1 MKSLITLLLVV
12 VVVGS
17 SAYGSEGLRTSKEL
31 LQSCESKSIREQL
44 ICYNFI
50 VGVIETELMNENLCE
65 DPSITYQR
73 AIDDMIEQMHINPYL
88 LKQSAVLTLIDEL
101 KSVYPCEHSE
111 H

>member
-1 MKSLITLLLVV
+1 MKSFITLLLVV
-12 VVVGS
+12 ALIGS
-17 SAYGSEGLRTSKEL
+17 PAYAIEGLRSSKEL

-50 VGVIETELMNENLCE
+50 VGVIEMELMNENLCE

-73 AIDDMIEQMHINPYL
+73 AIDDMIEQMQKHPHL
-88 LKQSAVLTLIDEL
+88 LKQSAVLTLKYEL
-101 KSVYPCEHSE
+101 EYVYPCEHSE

>member
-1 MKSLITLLLVV
+1 MLAVV
-12 VVVGS
+12 LTGS
-17 SAYGSEGLRTSKEL
+17 SAYGSEEGLRSSREL

-50 VGVIETELMNENLCE
+50 VGVIETELMNESLCE
-65 DPSITYQR
+65 DPAISYQR
-73 AIDDMIEQMHINPYL
+73 AIDDMIEQMQNHPEL
-88 LKQSAVLTLIDEL
+88 LKQSAVLTLSEEL